1 MNHPIEV
8 PSPTEI
14 VSNMDAEDEREGED
28 GEDDLNMEAAGV
40 GEVDRGGEPADGPG
54 GEIVEATRR
63 KKRERD
69 RTRRDE
75 GRGLDAVTKDEED
88 EEESPS
94 KRAHEREGEDAP
106 LSGRELRA
114 LLSQHF
120 QSVKHEMHNVWGEVK
135 TKVEMIDRRST
146 ETKEAIV
153 SFSGRLSV
161 AEKDNV
167 LQQSELAKHTN
178 QIQGLEHAVDDLKQQ
193 MAEIKV
199 QGVSANSSGSR
210 DAAQPP
216 HAPSGSDP
224 WAQYLQRRGHVGGGN
239 GERGNLGP
247 MQAKRLP
254 TGGGE
259 PDREGM
265 SEEDKRTLIIGGW
278 LQDTKKEIIITE
290 ASEILGREE
299 LKQYLD
305 ETKITVFGPRKS
317 FGVIRFHDRPG
328 ENFYLVKERMWAV
341 IKYVN
346 ALKHMWSS
354 AAGQG
359 KPAWISF
366 MKSKGARQRSGHAS
380 MIRRIAIDLAGDAK
394 DGQGAPK
401 CPEAVMPD
409 NYDVDWGAG
418 TVWRQDWK
426 LGSSVHRQ
434 PRGGDVRVMSGGWVD
449 VTAMVKATGAAATE
463 VTMTLERELNM

>member
-1 MNHPIEV
+1 MDHLIEI

-14 VSNMDAEDEREGED
+14 VSNMDAEDEREEMGD
-28 GEDDLNMEAAGV
+28 DDLNMEAAGV
-40 GEVDRGGEPADGPG
+40 GSVDPGGDRANDPG
-54 GEIVEATRR
+54 GEVVEATRR

-69 RTRRDE
+69 RTKRGE
-75 GRGLDAVTKDEED
+75 GNSPTVAAKEEED
-88 EEESPS
+88 EDESPS
-94 KRAHEREGEDAP
+94 KRAHEKEGDDAP

-135 TKVEMIDRRST
+135 TKVEMIDQRST

-161 AEKDNV
+161 TEKDNV
-167 LQQSELAKHTN
+167 LQQTELAKHTN

-199 QGVSANSSGSR
+199 QGVNANSSGSR
-210 DAAQPP
+210 EGA
-216 HAPSGSDP
+216 HASHASPGADP
-224 WAQYLQRRGHVGGGN
+224 WAQYLQRRGHAGGN
-239 GERGNLGP
+239 GGDKGGTDL

-278 LQDTKKEIIITE
+278 LQDTKKETIINE

-305 ETKITVFGPRKS
+305 EAKITVFGPRKS

-346 ALKHMWSS
+346 ALKHVWNS
-354 AAGQG
+354 ASGQG

-380 MIRRIAIDLAGDAK
+380 MIRRIAVDLAGDAK

-401 CPEAVMPD
+401 CPEAAVPD

-434 PRGGDVRVMSGGWVD
+434 PRGGDVRIMSGGWVD

-463 VTMTLERELNM
+463 VIMALERELNM